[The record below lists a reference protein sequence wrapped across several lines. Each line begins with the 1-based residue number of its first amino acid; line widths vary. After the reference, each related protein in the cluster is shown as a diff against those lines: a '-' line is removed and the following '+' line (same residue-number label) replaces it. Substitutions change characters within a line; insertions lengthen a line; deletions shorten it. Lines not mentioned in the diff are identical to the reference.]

1 MAAIIAQT
9 REARRAQKR
18 RDAAQTQEPAVYTI
32 PAAEYDRLLAAIARV
47 TGLPAPM
54 HSIELLC
61 TLLENL
67 REAMHER
74 IRQRLAEAVTQ
85 AAADRKARRQAEDA
99 LAQARERAALEASG
113 VEELLATLELL
124 ERENDELRLAL
135 TQAAQRQ
142 EETR

>member
-18 RDAAQTQEPAVYTI
+18 RDEAQAQKPAAYTI
-32 PAAEYDRLLAAIARV
+32 PAAEYDRLLAAVARA

-74 IRQRLAEAVTQ
+74 IRARLAEAVTQ
-85 AAADRKARRQAEDA
+85 AAADRKARRQAEEA
-99 LAQARERAALEASG
+99 LAQERERAALDASG
-113 VEELLATLELL
+113 VDELLATLELL

-135 TQAAQRQ
+135 ARITQEDPR
-142 EETR
+142 